1 MSQTPKS
8 VTQIS
13 AYIFSIVLGITIVVY
28 LLRGFG
34 ILTFIPGGTLWV
46 LILLLIGVGIFYG
59 VMRTKRL

>member
-46 LILLLIGVGIFYG
+46 LILLLIGIGIFYG